1 MSNQVNK
8 AGVLGDVGHVV
19 VLVQRVQVD
28 AVHTAGAIL
37 VDQLDGVVQ
46 TGLAEVGLLLLGIR
60 VKGGG
65 IIGIGEDPVLGDD
78 LAQLAVHHAGIAA
91 QGIGDGSGVSRGL
104 SQAGAMG
111 LIVAKDINKDI
122 IK

>member
-8 AGVLGDVGHVV
+8 AGVLSDVGHVV

-46 TGLAEVGLLLLGIR
+46 AGLAEVGLLLLGIR
-60 VKGGG
+60 VEGSG
-65 IIGIGEDPVLGDD
+65 IIGVGMN
-78 LAQLAVHHAGIAA
+78 
-91 QGIGDGSGVSRGL
+91 
-104 SQAGAMG
+104 GATFTIFF
-111 LIVAKDINKDI
+111 LVENI
-122 IK
+122 